1 MGMEINVG
9 AYLDDHDPAWEGR
22 AEQTG
27 RSLLGVHPEACGK
40 AEASGALKSQKAN
53 ASPSA
58 PSDELKAP
66 EELLR
71 KEL

>member
-1 MGMEINVG
+1 MIMIQLGKAELSKQGG
-9 AYLDDHDPAWEGR
+9 A
-22 AEQTG
+22 
-27 RSLLGVHPEACGK
+27 SLGVHPEACGK